1 MQNPFKKLFE
11 GRFMRQSEE
20 SVLGVDVGSSSIK
33 IIQLKKKGGS
43 AVLETYGELAL
54 GPYSDLEIGQATNL
68 TSEKLSAALADL
80 LKEANTTT
88 NSGGVSIPFSS
99 SLVTLIQMP
108 AIEEKQLIKMIPIEA
123 RKYIPV
129 PIGEVTLDWFIIPES
144 EKKFIDSTVE
154 QDDKKQ
160 KVKSIDVLLVAIH
173 NDVLTKYREI
183 VKGANMTVNF
193 FEIEIFSTIRATLIQ
208 TLSPVVIFDM
218 GAATT
223 KLYIVEYGIVKASHL
238 INRGSQNIT
247 LSLSKSLGMN
257 IAKAEEYKREVGL
270 LGTGDQKNANE
281 AMLLVLDHIF
291 AETNR
296 FVLNYQKKF
305 NKNIGQTI
313 LTGGGSVLKG
323 MLDLATKNLNTEV
336 LLADPFSKIETPAF
350 LEQVLK
356 EVGPEFG
363 VAVGIALRKLQ
374 ETE

>member
-1 MQNPFKKLFE
+1 M
-11 GRFMRQSEE
+11 
-20 SVLGVDVGSSSIK
+20 
-33 IIQLKKKGGS
+33 
-43 AVLETYGELAL
+43 
-54 GPYSDLEIGQATNL
+54 
-68 TSEKLSAALADL
+68 
-80 LKEANTTT
+80 
-88 NSGGVSIPFSS
+88 
-99 SLVTLIQMP
+99 
-108 AIEEKQLIKMIPIEA
+108 
-123 RKYIPV
+123 
-129 PIGEVTLDWFIIPES
+129 
-144 EKKFIDSTVE
+144 
-154 QDDKKQ
+154 
-160 KVKSIDVLLVAIH
+160 LLVAIH

>member
-1 MQNPFKKLFE
+1 MQNPFRKLF
-11 GRFMRQSEE
+11 GGLFTRSSGE

-33 IIQLKKKGGS
+33 IIQLKKKGGG

-68 TSEKLSAALADL
+68 SADKIAAALADL
-80 LKEANTTT
+80 LTEANTTT
-88 NSGGVSIPFSS
+88 KSGGVSIPFSS
-99 SLVTLIQMP
+99 SLVILIQMP
-108 AIEEKQLIKMIPIEA
+108 AMEEKQLVKMIPIEA

-129 PIGEVTLDWFIIPES
+129 PISEVTLDWFIIPDS
-144 EKKFIDSTVE
+144 EKQLLDSVSGE
-154 QDDKKQ
+154 DDKK
-160 KVKSIDVLLVAIH
+160 KDKKSVDVLLVAIH

-183 VKGANMTVNF
+183 VKGANMSVNF
-193 FEIEIFSTIRATLIQ
+193 FEIEIFSTIRSALIQ
-208 TLSPVVIFDM
+208 TLSPAVIFDM

-247 LSLSKSLGMN
+247 LSLSKALGMG
-257 IAKAEEYKREVGL
+257 IAQAEEYKREVGL
-270 LGTGDQKNANE
+270 LGTGDRKNANE

-305 NKNIGQTI
+305 NKNIGQVV

-323 MLDLATKNLNTEV
+323 MLDLANKHLNTEV
-336 LLADPFSKIETPAF
+336 ILADPFSKVETPAF
-350 LEQVLK
+350 LEQILK

-374 ETE
+374 DTE

>member
-1 MQNPFKKLFE
+1 MQNPFRKLF
-11 GRFMRQSEE
+11 GGLFTRSSGE

-33 IIQLKKKGGS
+33 IIQLKKKGGG

-68 TSEKLSAALADL
+68 SADKIAAALADL
-80 LKEANTTT
+80 LTEANTTT
-88 NSGGVSIPFSS
+88 KSGGISIPFSS
-99 SLVTLIQMP
+99 SLVILIQMP
-108 AIEEKQLIKMIPIEA
+108 AMEEKQLVKMIPIEA

-129 PIGEVTLDWFIIPES
+129 PISEVTLDWFIIPDS
-144 EKKFIDSTVE
+144 EKQLLDSVSGE
-154 QDDKKQ
+154 DDKK
-160 KVKSIDVLLVAIH
+160 KDKKSVDVLLVAIH

-183 VKGANMTVNF
+183 VKGANMSVNF
-193 FEIEIFSTIRATLIQ
+193 FEIEIFSTIRSALIQ

-223 KLYIVEYGIVKASHL
+223 KLYMVEYGIVKASHL

-247 LSLSKSLGMN
+247 LSLSKALGMG
-257 IAKAEEYKREVGL
+257 IAQAEKYKREVGL
-270 LGTGDQKNANE
+270 LGTGDRKNANE

-305 NKNIGQTI
+305 NKNIGQVV

-323 MLDLATKNLNTEV
+323 MLDLANKHLNTEV
-336 LLADPFSKIETPAF
+336 ILADPFSKVETPAF
-350 LEQVLK
+350 LEQILK

-374 ETE
+374 DTE